1 MHNLRKS
8 LVRGHSDFHKTDF
21 VEWEF
26 DAICAALMSVG
37 FSSCIS
43 LTFYPNVYYCCN
55 IVCFMIGMNV

>member
-1 MHNLRKS
+1 MHNLCKS

-43 LTFYPNVYYCCN
+43 FFTPMFT
-55 IVCFMIGMNV
+55 IVVILFVL